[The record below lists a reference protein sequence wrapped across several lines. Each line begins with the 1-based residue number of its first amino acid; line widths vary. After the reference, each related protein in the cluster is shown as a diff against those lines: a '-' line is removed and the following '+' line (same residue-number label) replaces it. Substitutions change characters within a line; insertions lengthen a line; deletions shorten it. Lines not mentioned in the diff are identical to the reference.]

1 MLKLYESTPGSPVMS
16 LRTGGQVA
24 TIVSAIINPHNLFI
38 EGWYVQDS
46 ISKHQLILLTQD
58 IRDILPQ
65 GFAVNDHEVLSE
77 SDELVRHKEILE
89 LDFTLNGL
97 KVTSQSGRSYGKIN
111 DFAFETESFYIK
123 KLYASQP
130 LVRSFN
136 SGSMSIDRTQIIEVT
151 NRRVVIEEPVEK
163 SRAQATSPSIA
174 S

>member
-1 MLKLYESTPGSPVMS
+1 MS

-77 SDELVRHKEILE
+77 PDELVRHKEILE

-97 KVTSQSGRSYGKIN
+97 KVTSQSGKSYGKIN

-151 NRRVVIEEPVEK
+151 NRRVVIEEPIEK